1 MSTFLHTFKS
11 VLGAMVMGGML
22 ILSPML
28 QAQQLTNAGFEDWSA
43 AAFDGNPQPAGWNAS
58 NVTQFGFEFN
68 FAHRESGHTGS
79 YSMMVQDQEV
89 GAAGITETSPGYFS
103 LGQPWVYIES
113 LTKVKYATA
122 GTYGGI
128 SWKYRPDSMSV
139 WIKRT
144 GSNVD
149 KEDFYLL
156 YYAWTGT
163 AKGDKYKGKN
173 EQCTSVSYTNEESD
187 IRQALDGNECGTT
200 TKATQICEGMWR
212 EKKTYGSW
220 TNIRVPIYYMN
231 NDVPTMMNIIFSASN
246 YPNFRANSG
255 LYAGNSLY
263 VDDVELIYSASIQ
276 KLYVNEKEWKGFDPN
291 TEEVQTYALGET
303 ATEIPSI
310 EAMRGAGSLT
320 NARGTTVA
328 FPGRKL
334 TSSEMTIVNGDLVST
349 PTTITVKSEDGK
361 TTKVYKI
368 QFVKAKSSNSKLAA
382 IKINGES
389 LTGFSPTKYNYPNV
403 SLPYGTTTAPV
414 VEAEGQEDE
423 QTIAITQP
431 ASPTGSATIV
441 VTAANGEAKS
451 TYNLSFSVADLADNT
466 LKDILVNGTS
476 IPGFTPSQTIYK
488 VSLPVGTTEMPD
500 IQAVSAYA
508 DGEQTIVHT
517 APSVIDGGTYQISV
531 TTKGNPVAKVYKLNF
546 KLEASSYIYLNNLQ
560 MEGGYIRNFD
570 PVQMTYYVNLPL
582 GTTVLPEITYEKGD
596 QYQTVEVVPA
606 GLDGTTRVVVTAGNG
621 DQAVY
626 KIVVSTEKSDISVL
640 KGINI
645 GGQPIAD
652 FRADSTSYTWLL
664 PVGTTTLPEIEPVP
678 GDEYQTIAIT
688 PAGVN
693 GKTRI
698 TVTAG
703 DGSTT
708 IYVIAFSVQ
717 TYTDNTLKAIYLDGV
732 LIEGFNPET
741 NEYTVN
747 LPQGTTALPTVTY
760 ELQSTDF
767 QTVSVRTVSGLSG
780 DYKITVRPQS
790 GASRTYIIHFSVAT
804 SSNTALAMI
813 YIDGEELEGFAP
825 DKTDYEITLP
835 AGVSDIPTVTYY
847 KAENSQRV
855 LSVLENKTQIITV
868 TAESGDKREYR
879 VVFIIQVS
887 ENAFLEMIYLD
898 GVELEGFDKEQLT
911 YTVELTAATCPLITV
926 AKEAGQQVTITAPY
940 AVGTAYILVQ
950 PEQGAS
956 NTYRI
961 EFVAAAAESAQL
973 KNIFLDGNDLEG
985 FQPTTLHYT
994 QQYAGALPEITWEK
1008 GAADQTVSLLWKGEV
1023 AWLHVVDAQGNKA
1036 AYSITFSR
1044 QLSGDKRLRAI
1055 LLDGAPLP
1063 SFNPT
1068 ILNYDS
1074 TLAAGSSYPQV
1085 GYIAED
1091 NTQIVFFGQ
1100 LEDGKWG
1107 ISVSAED
1114 GTIQTYTVTFTIL
1127 PYNDVNLVN
1136 LEVVGHSIAFNPE
1149 EENYSITID
1158 EGAVLPDV
1166 IATAKEGQ
1174 TVVSYVVDEDH
1185 QQVVVTAE
1193 SGATKTYN
1201 INYTRVH
1208 SGNALL
1214 KDILIEGE
1222 SLYRFRPDSF
1232 NYSITLPKGTAVVPN
1247 IYPIAQLDNQ
1257 TITTYFSRP
1266 NGTTLIEVEAQDGT
1280 KAQYTIA
1287 FPVEQS
1293 NNTKLAELM
1302 INGDM
1307 KDVNE
1312 TDFTFTLP
1320 YGTIDPY
1327 EVSYTKAEATQ
1338 IVDYISAPVT
1348 GVTKLIVHAE
1358 NGDTRTYNI
1367 RYSIATPQG
1376 ANVITKVDY
1385 SYVNIAGET
1394 QTGSLVPEI
1403 GDNIVNLP
1411 FGAKSFAVD
1420 SVYKNYKEQ
1429 TVIFYNGGIRR
1440 GAKIIVAANREGVE
1454 DVVYTITPKMPEFD
1468 TNGKLKEL
1476 KFNGALV
1483 PNWRPDVYNYMIN
1496 VTAQPTIANF
1506 TYVAYDGKTVTP
1518 SSLDEKK
1525 KQVTFAVD
1533 GGETYSVCWY
1543 YSNDDPQFD
1552 FSKDWVKAAQGPGYK
1567 PTASWKVPA
1576 DYANKHEYNIDFIVH
1591 VNLIYQTGKEVIKAG
1606 VNGALLSTL
1615 RGAPMNGSVPGM
1627 MTTGNMSLSLANSGG
1642 STSSM
1647 SMSKTTGVVFR
1658 NTPEQFT
1665 LDYNPLT
1672 TTNVTKWY
1680 YDILLTDGT
1689 NTKTTHY
1696 DGSYNS
1702 LNTWQVATST
1712 LDYSGLGNVQ
1722 RMTFAINSAHTA
1734 NANDLGSGATGQSMY
1749 ESQLLIQDLRFV
1761 YNSALTA
1768 VTVNGA
1774 TTTES
1779 GNTFT
1784 YNLAANED
1792 IVGVPSLKF
1801 TGAVHDQMQTIEWL
1815 NDGEWIN
1822 GELKAKVTN
1831 YGENSLDNTVYT
1843 VVLHRDPV
1851 TSLEYTASFG
1861 TYPMTASGDTTF
1873 VNLPFAT
1880 QSVPDMTITPASVH
1894 QNFAITKV
1902 GKNIKVVVTAE
1913 DGSSATTVYAFRE
1926 TKSNNAALS
1935 SITAKDAKGTNIE
1948 LTPAFDANTLEY
1960 SVSAE
1965 QMPIFFFAKQRSVD
1979 DKDLGQVAE
1988 LKYNATGAT
1997 ITVTAADGTTQRV
2010 YTINR
2015 TMAEVITSGKV
2026 DEFSIGTNVYTKLG
2040 KETYECTDK
2049 KPEEA
2054 IFVKRQYNSD
2064 SIVFVQSQTKM
2075 EWQVYGTENHTY
2087 VYNYPTTKSNNARLA
2102 DILVGGKSLAGFDP
2116 EYNEYTVPTD
2126 TTVLVQM
2133 IAAEAEQSISI
2144 TQSQIAGGVEYQAIV
2159 TAADGSTKKTYT
2171 VKVVRPQSNDATLAG
2186 LFLDGVLVNGFRA
2199 DSMNYVVTIPAPA
2212 VKIAQ
2217 PKMPSVTYIA
2227 GHEGQ
2232 TIEVEPGLLGETT
2245 TIEVNS
2251 EDRNDKNYYYLK
2263 VEAEPSHCVD
2273 LTGITVNGEVIEHFE
2288 SGRHFYSVSLK
2299 TREVVIDYAADDRFL
2314 TVTQKGEEVRPDQY
2328 YIYTLHVMAEDNVT
2342 TSDYQIEI
2350 FVENQSSDNKLK
2362 NITLDGKD
2370 FVDFERALNPTLTYD
2385 EGNNNYT
2392 IILPAGTT
2400 TLPEVS
2406 AQLKMNGQSVLIE
2419 QKTNSVLLHV
2429 TAVDGT
2435 PNTYTLHF
2443 VVPLSKNADLSMIF
2457 LDGDPLEGFTPDYY
2471 FYQVTLPEGVH
2482 SLPDVAA
2489 QKGESSQTILPIEMD
2504 YNKLQATIK
2513 VQAEDTTTR
2522 LSTYVVVFH
2531 YSQSNADTLMMIYA
2545 DGVGLENFTPH
2556 TFYYNDSLAV
2566 GTQVFPDLS
2575 WEESDEWQVIS
2586 MDTVLANENSMIR
2599 QIHVAAESGK
2609 KNTYTVSYAIRKSA
2623 IDTLSMIYIDQKA
2636 LPGFNAYQSEY
2647 SYTLT
2652 ASQASELSGLT
2663 PNVEYVTGDEYQ
2675 NVAITQQKD
2684 SLSGKSLG
2692 YKSVITVTAATGAT
2706 RTYTIH
2712 YPVELSTDATLNMIM
2727 LGGKPISNYDAERFN
2742 YKVEIEVEASV
2753 PVVSVIKKE
2762 DAQTY
2767 EIRVLEDTVLVEV
2780 FAENAEYKQTYTL
2793 VFDRQKSSVTTLRDI
2808 IITDDNGETLPT
2820 AQFPFRPNGYEYTIN
2835 IPYDAEDAEPVP
2847 AIETVLEDPQQSVE
2861 QIETVLPNGDIQVS
2875 LFVTAPNGEDQAEYS
2890 LTFHFVK
2897 NNDASLKAIY
2907 LNEVLLPGFD
2917 SKVTEYDYVW
2927 PYGSTEN
2934 DFFGLED
2941 VSYLLS
2947 DELAVDSAWID
2958 ENGVIFIQVIA
2969 QDGQTE
2975 VNYTIRQ
2982 VIGKDNDCSL
2992 AMIILDTVSLNGF
3005 DPEETFYTY
3014 YLMEGANPPAIDAI
3028 PNSENAEVSIREV
3041 SAGDTCTIICTAADG
3056 SERRYYI
3063 YFAISTL
3070 NDALLPTENDVLLKR
3085 IPGTFQLLAATIR
3098 KDVSFALYD
3107 QYGHLVYYEKV
3118 PVADPNDA
3126 EVIQD
3131 AEKKDRLNDL
3141 TNSRSGLIVDI
3152 LPEQIYFYSFYVADK
3167 KKIKSGK
3174 FIAVQ

>member
-1 MSTFLHTFKS
+1 MSKFLRNFLVSS
-11 VLGAMVMGGML
+11 VLL
-22 ILSPML
+22 FNTSLS
-28 QAQQLTNAGFEDWSA
+28 AQQVSNSNFEDWSA
-43 AAFDGNPQPAGWNAS
+43 PAYDGQPQPKGWNAS
-58 NVTQFGFEFN
+58 NVSQVGMEFN
-68 FAHRESGHTGS
+68 FAHKETGHNGG
-79 YSMMVQDQEV
+79 YCLMVQDQDV
-89 GAAGITETSPGYFS
+89 GAMGITETSPGYFS
-103 LGQPWVYIES
+103 LGQPWAYLPSIMEIN
-113 LTKVKYATA
+113 KATA

-128 SWKYRPDSMSV
+128 SWKYRPDSLSV

-144 GSNVD
+144 GPNTD

-173 EQCTSVSYTNEESD
+173 GQCTSYSATNEESD
-187 IRQALDGNECGTT
+187 IRLALNGNECGTT
-200 TKATQICEGMWR
+200 QKATQICEGMWR

-231 NDVPTMMNIIFSASN
+231 NNVPTMMNLIFSASN
-246 YPNFRANSG
+246 YPNFRANDG
-255 LYAGNSLY
+255 LYKDNSLY
-263 VDDVELIYSASIQ
+263 VDDIELIYSATIQ
-276 KLYVNEKEWKGFDPN
+276 KLYVGGKEWKGFDPS

-310 EAMRGAGSLT
+310 EATRGAGSIT
-320 NARGTTVA
+320 NAHGTTVP
-328 FPGRKL
+328 FPGRTL
-334 TSSEMTIVNGDLVST
+334 SGSEVTIVNGDLVST
-349 PTTITVKSEDGK
+349 PTRITVKSEDGK
-361 TTKVYKI
+361 KTMVYKI
-368 QFVKAKSSNSKLAA
+368 QFVKAKSSNSKLAG
-382 IKINGES
+382 ITINGEPMV
-389 LTGFSPTKYNYPNV
+389 GFSPAKYNYPNV
-403 SLPYGTTTAPV
+403 SLPYGTTAVPV
-414 VEAEGQEDE
+414 VGAEGQEDD
-423 QTIAITQP
+423 QTISITQP
-431 ASPTGSATIV
+431 TSPTGNATIV

-451 TYNLSFSVADLADNT
+451 TYNLTFSVAELADNT
-466 LKDILVNGTS
+466 LQNILVNGS
-476 IPGFTPSQTIYK
+476 PIPGFTPSQTIYK
-488 VSLPVGTTEMPD
+488 VSLPVGTTEMPT

-508 DGEQTIVHT
+508 EGEQTIVHT

-546 KLEASSYIYLNNLQ
+546 KLEASSYIYLNDLQ
-560 MEGGYIRNFD
+560 MEGGWIHNFQ
-570 PVQMTYYVNLPL
+570 PTQMTYYVNLPL
-582 GTTVLPEITYEKGD
+582 GTTELPEITYEKGD
-596 QYQTVEVVPA
+596 QFQSVEVVPA
-606 GLDGTTRVVVTAGNG
+606 GLDGTTRVIVTAGNG

-626 KIVVSTEKSDISVL
+626 KIVVSTEKSENSML
-640 KGINI
+640 QGIKI
-645 GGQPIAD
+645 GGQAIAD
-652 FRADSTSYTWLL
+652 FRADSTSYTWTLS
-664 PVGTTTLPEIEPVP
+664 VGTTELPTIEPIP
-678 GDEYQTIAIT
+678 GDEYQSINIT
-688 PAGVN
+688 PGGVN

-703 DGSTT
+703 NGSTT

-717 TYTDNTLKAIYLDGV
+717 TYTDNTLKGIYLNGT
-732 LIEGFNPET
+732 LIEGFKPET

-747 LPQGTTALPTVTY
+747 LPQGTTALPAVTY
-760 ELQSTDF
+760 ELQSTEF
-767 QTVSVRTVSGLSG
+767 QTVSVRTISGLSG

-790 GASRTYIIHFSVAT
+790 GASRTYIIHFTLAT
-804 SSNTALAMI
+804 SSNVALAMI

-835 AGVSDIPTVTYY
+835 AGVSTIPNVTYL
-847 KAENSQRV
+847 KSENSQRV
-855 LSVLENKTQIITV
+855 LSVLEDKTQIITV

-879 VVFIIQVS
+879 VTFVIQVS
-887 ENAFLEMIYLD
+887 KNAYLEMIYLD
-898 GVELEGFDKEQLT
+898 GVELEGFDKEELN
-911 YTVELTAATCPLITV
+911 YTVELKSATCPLITV
-926 AKEAGQQVTITAPY
+926 AKAAGQQVTITAPY

-973 KNIFLDGNDLEG
+973 KNIFVDGNALEG
-985 FQPTTLHYT
+985 FQPATLHYT
-994 QQYAGALPEITWEK
+994 QQYAGALPEVTWEK

-1023 AWLHVVDAQGNKA
+1023 AWIHVVDAMGNKA

-1055 LLDGAPLP
+1055 LLDGTPLA
-1063 SFNPT
+1063 SFDPT

-1074 TLAAGSSYPQV
+1074 TLVAGSSYPQV

-1107 ISVSAED
+1107 ISVAAED
-1114 GTIQTYTVTFTIL
+1114 GTSQTYTIAFSIL

-1136 LEVVGHSIAFNPE
+1136 LEVVGHSIAFDPE

-1174 TVVSYVVDEDH
+1174 TVVSYVVDENH

-1201 INYTRVH
+1201 INYTRVQ

-1214 KDILIEGE
+1214 ADILIEGE

-1293 NNTKLAELM
+1293 ANTKLAELM

-1312 TDFTFTLP
+1312 TDFTYTLP
-1320 YGTIDPY
+1320 YGTTDPY

-1338 IVDYISAPVT
+1338 TVDYISAPVT

-1358 NGDTRTYNI
+1358 NGDTRTYSI

-1385 SYVNIAGET
+1385 SYVNMAGET

-1403 GDNIVNLP
+1403 GDNIINLP
-1411 FGAKSFAVD
+1411 FGAKAFAVD

-1440 GAKIIVAANREGVE
+1440 GAKIIAAANRESVE

-1468 TNGKLKEL
+1468 TTGKLKEL

-1518 SSLDEKK
+1518 SSLDAKK

-1615 RGAPMNGSVPGM
+1615 RGAPLNGSVPGM
-1627 MTTGNMSLSLANSGG
+1627 MTTGNMTLSLANSGG
-1642 STSSM
+1642 SSSSM

-1672 TTNVTKWY
+1672 TTNITKWY

-1689 NTKTTHY
+1689 STKTTHY

-1768 VTVNGA
+1768 ATVNGA
-1774 TTTES
+1774 TTTKS

-1792 IVGVPSLKF
+1792 IVGIPSLKF

-1822 GELKAKVTN
+1822 GELRAKVTN

-1880 QSVPDMTITPASVH
+1880 QAVPDMTITPASVH

-1926 TKSNNAALS
+1926 TKSNNAALA

-1960 SVSAE
+1960 SVEAE
-1965 QMPIFFFAKQRSVD
+1965 QMPIFSFAKQRSLD
-1979 DKDLGQVAE
+1979 DKELGQIAE

-2026 DEFSIGTNVYTKLG
+2026 DEFSIGTNIYTKLG

-2049 KPEEA
+2049 KPTEA
-2054 IFVKRQYNSD
+2054 VFVKRQYAND

-2075 EWQVYGTENHTY
+2075 EWQVYGSENHTY
-2087 VYNYPTTKSNNARLA
+2087 VYNYPTEKSNNARLS
-2102 DILVGGKSLAGFDP
+2102 DILAGGKSIEGFDP
-2116 EYNEYTVPTD
+2116 EYGEYTITSD
-2126 TTVLVQM
+2126 TTVLIEM
-2133 IAAEAEQSISI
+2133 IAAEPEQSLTI
-2144 TQSQIAGGVEYQAIV
+2144 TQNQIEGGVEYQAVV
-2159 TAADGSTKKTYT
+2159 TAADGNTQKTYT
-2171 VKVVRPQSNDATLAG
+2171 VKVVRPLSNDATLAG
-2186 LFLDGVLVNGFRA
+2186 LFLDGALVNGFRA
-2199 DSMNYVVTIPAPA
+2199 DSMNYVVTISASA

-2217 PKMPSVTYIA
+2217 PKMPSVTYLA

-2251 EDRNDKNYYYLK
+2251 EDRNNKNYYYLK

-2314 TVTQKGEEVRPDQY
+2314 TVTQHGEEVRPDQY
-2328 YIYTLHVMAEDNVT
+2328 YIYTLHVMAEDNIT

-2406 AQLKMNGQSVLIE
+2406 AQLKMNGQNVVIE
-2419 QKTNSVLLHV
+2419 QKEDSVLLHV

-2443 VVPLSKNADLSMIF
+2443 VVPMSKNADLSMIF
-2457 LDGDPLEGFTPDYY
+2457 LDGNPLEGFTPDYY

-2545 DGVGLENFTPH
+2545 DGVGLEKFAPH

-2575 WEESDEWQVIS
+2575 WEEKDQWQIIT
-2586 MDTVLANENSMIR
+2586 MDTVLANDNSMIR
-2599 QIHVAAESGK
+2599 QIHVTAESGK
-2609 KNTYTVSYAIRKSA
+2609 KSTYTVSYTIRQSA
-2623 IDTLSMIYIDQKA
+2623 IDTLQMIYIDQRA
-2636 LPGFNAYQSEY
+2636 LPGFNAEQTEY
-2647 SYTLT
+2647 SYTLS
-2652 ASQASELSGLT
+2652 AAQASGLSGLT
-2663 PNVEYVTGDEYQ
+2663 PEVEYIAGDEYQ
-2675 NVAITQQKD
+2675 TISVSQATD

-2742 YKVEIEVEASV
+2742 YKVEIDMEASI
-2753 PVVSVIKKE
+2753 PVVSVVKKE

-2767 EIRVLEDTVLVEV
+2767 EIRVLEDTVLVVV
-2780 FAENAEYKQTYTL
+2780 FAENIEYTQTYTL
-2793 VFDRQKSSVTTLRDI
+2793 AFDRQKSSITTLRDI
-2808 IITDDNGETLPT
+2808 IITDDSGETLPT
-2820 AQFPFRPNGYEYTIN
+2820 AIFAFRSKDYEYTIN
-2835 IPYDAEDAEPVP
+2835 IPYNAEDEEPIP
-2847 AIETVLEDPQQSVE
+2847 AIETILEDPQQSVE
-2861 QIETVLPNGDIQVS
+2861 RTETVLPNGDIQVS

-2897 NNDASLKAIY
+2897 NNDATLKAIY

-2927 PYGSTEN
+2927 PYGSTSD
-2934 DFFGLED
+2934 DFFD
-2941 VSYLLS
+2941 VDAITYLLS
-2947 DELAVDSAWID
+2947 DELAVGKVWVD
-2958 ENGVIFIQVIA
+2958 ESGVIFIQVIA
-2969 QDGQTE
+2969 QDGETE
-2975 VNYTIRQ
+2975 LNYVIRQ
-2982 VIGKDNDCSL
+2982 IIGKDNDCSL
-2992 AMIILDTVSLNGF
+2992 ITILLGEDSLRGF
-3005 DPEETFYTY
+3005 DPDVTFYTY
-3014 YLMEGANPPAIDAI
+3014 YLIEGNNPPVVDAL
-3028 PNSENAEVSIREV
+3028 PHSENAEVSIREV

-3056 SERRYYI
+3056 TERRYYI
-3063 YFAISTL
+3063 YFAVSTL
-3070 NDALLPTENDVLLKR
+3070 DDALIPTANDVILR
-3085 IPGTFQLLAATIR
+3085 RVPGSMQLFAGTIR
-3098 KDVSFALYD
+3098 KDVTLALYD
-3107 QYGHLVYYEKV
+3107 QNGHLLYYNQV
-3118 PVADPNDA
+3118 PVSDPNDA
-3126 EVIQD
+3126 DVSCGAD
-3131 AEKKDRLNDL
+3131 GKDHLNNVVD
-3141 TNSRSGLIVDI
+3141 TRSGLLIDIV
-3152 LPEQIYFYSFYVADK
+3152 PGQVYFYTFFVAEKDK
-3167 KKIKSGK
+3167 ITSGK
-3174 FIAVQ
+3174 ILALP